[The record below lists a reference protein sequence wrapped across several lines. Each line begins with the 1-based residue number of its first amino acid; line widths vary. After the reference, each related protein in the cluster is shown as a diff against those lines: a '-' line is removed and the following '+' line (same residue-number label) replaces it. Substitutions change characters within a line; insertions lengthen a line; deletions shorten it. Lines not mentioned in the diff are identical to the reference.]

1 MSRILLSW
9 IILFSILVQNTGY
22 VTIVMPWMNAHKSS
36 VHQAKLTENQELVFT
51 FSGNQLKD
59 CIINSEEDGDE
70 VEIEYLG
77 QMYDVFKMTKSK
89 EGVITYYAKA
99 DKSESF
105 VKNLVQNLDSKESKT
120 KQNGLA
126 SILKSIFNNESVA
139 FVFNI
144 ISPETQTGLLLSKVI
159 GYYHLLLTN
168 PPTPSIEAP
177 PQLIG

>member
-1 MSRILLSW
+1 
-9 IILFSILVQNTGY
+9 
-22 VTIVMPWMNAHKSS
+22 
-36 VHQAKLTENQELVFT
+36 
-51 FSGNQLKD
+51 
-59 CIINSEEDGDE
+59 
-70 VEIEYLG
+70 
-77 QMYDVFKMTKSK
+77 MYDVFKMTKSK